1 MLYAFHSLC
10 EVSRRLVIFLFARGW
25 GDSMKK
31 FLCLGGLL
39 LAASLTAGCLQT
51 LPDGSI
57 AAAPGTAA
65 LLMGAQ
71 DPDPSIRQSFMRDK
85 CQVVVESG
93 CASGN

>member
-1 MLYAFHSLC
+1 
-10 EVSRRLVIFLFARGW
+10 
-25 GDSMKK
+25 MKK
-31 FLCLGGLL
+31 FLGLGGIVLV
-39 LAASLTAGCLQT
+39 ASLAGGCLQT

-71 DPDPSIRQSFMRDK
+71 DPDPSIRQSFARDK

-93 CASGN
+93 CASGGN

>member
-1 MLYAFHSLC
+1 
-10 EVSRRLVIFLFARGW
+10 
-25 GDSMKK
+25 MKK
-31 FLCLGGLL
+31 FLGVCGLL
-39 LAASLTAGCLQT
+39 LVASLAGGCLQT

-65 LLMGAQ
+65 LLLGAQ
-71 DPDPSIRQSFMRDK
+71 DPDPSIRQSFARDK

>member
-1 MLYAFHSLC
+1 
-10 EVSRRLVIFLFARGW
+10 
-25 GDSMKK
+25 MKK
-31 FLCLGGLL
+31 FLGLGGML
-39 LAASLTAGCLQT
+39 LAASLAGGCLQT

-93 CASGN
+93 CASGGN

>member
-1 MLYAFHSLC
+1 MN
-10 EVSRRLVIFLFARGW
+10 
-25 GDSMKK
+25 K
-31 FLCLGGLL
+31 FLGVGGILFV
-39 LAASLTAGCLQT
+39 AFLTTGCLQT

-71 DPDPSIRQSFMRDK
+71 DPDPSIRQSFARDR